1 MVLAYSSLLYNSV
14 IPDDLL
20 QVFSTAADGQTSVE
34 IVVCQ
39 GEREM
44 AKDNKVLGRFQLV
57 GIPPAPRG
65 IPQVEVTF
73 DIDANG
79 IVNVHAKDKGTGK
92 EQQGRRNYTHF
103 QIINSHYTVLSIVLL
118 NFSTFI
124 LVSS

>member
-1 MVLAYSSLLYNSV
+1 MCYIHIHDPNSCVHYVLV
-14 IPDDLL
+14 L

-44 AKDNKVLGRFQLV
+44 ARDNKTLGRFQLV

-65 IPQVEVTF
+65 IPQIEVGF

-79 IVNVHAKDKGTGK
+79 IVNVNAKDMGTGK
-92 EQQGRRNYTHF
+92 EQQSKCVVPF
-103 QIINSHYTVLSIVLL
+103 LL
-118 NFSTFI
+118 FFDHI
-124 LVSS
+124 LRPVHNVDTRLCVALC